1 MANEVPRPV
10 PRNGAIVS
18 GNAEGLG
25 YAVAGELCRCGKTV
39 VLLDDDPD
47 ALLAFAAGVRGKGGD
62 ILPLTVDFASAAS
75 MRDAAAAAI
84 DHLGVPRFVVHNAAV
99 LTERPMGDWQF
110 GPWKREVDVV
120 LQAAFVLS
128 KAVWPLLLDAGAG
141 SLLYVSSGSAL
152 AGVRGEAAYA
162 PAKHGQEGLMKV
174 LALEGRE
181 RNIAVNSITPGV
193 PIDGPR
199 AHTYSDAQR
208 RVMVKPQ
215 ALAPAFRFLSEIDA
229 SFSTGNRLS
238 AYQIAQVLGVG
249 SGPGAAGG

>member
-1 MANEVPRPV
+1 VA
-10 PRNGAIVS
+10 RNGAIVS
-18 GNAEGLG
+18 GNADGLG

-39 VLLDDDPD
+39 VLLDDDQD
-47 ALLAFAAGVRGKGGD
+47 ALSVFAAGVRETGGD

-75 MRDAAAAAI
+75 VGDAAAAAL

-99 LTERPMGDWQF
+99 LTQRPIGDWEF

-128 KAVWPLLLDAGAG
+128 KAVWPLLLEAGAG
-141 SLLYVSSGSAL
+141 SLLYVSPRSAV
-152 AGVRGEAAYA
+152 AGFRGEAAYA

-174 LALEGRE
+174 LALDGRA

-193 PIDGPR
+193 PIDGPL
-199 AHTYSDAQR
+199 AHTYSDAER
-208 RVMVKPQ
+208 RIMVKPQ

-238 AYQIAQVLGVG
+238 AYQIAQVLAVG
-249 SGPGAAGG
+249 SAPGATGG

>member
-1 MANEVPRPV
+1 MAESGAV

-47 ALLAFAAGVRGKGGD
+47 GLSAFAAGVRGNGGD

-75 MRDAAAAAI
+75 VREAAAAAI

-99 LTERPMGDWQF
+99 LTGRPIGDWQF
-110 GPWKREVDVV
+110 GHWKREVDVV

-128 KAVWPLLLDAGAG
+128 KAVWPLLLEAGAG
-141 SLLYVSSGSAL
+141 SLLYVSSGSAI
-152 AGVRGEAAYA
+152 AGFAGEAAYG

-174 LALEGRE
+174 LALEGRA
-181 RNIAVNSITPGV
+181 RNIAVNTITPGA
-193 PIDGPR
+193 PIDGPL
-199 AHTYSDAQR
+199 AHTYSEAER
-208 RVMVKPQ
+208 RIMVKPQ
-215 ALAPAFRFLSEIDA
+215 VLAPAFRFLSEIDA
-229 SFSTGNRLS
+229 SYSTGNRLS
-238 AYQIAQVLGVG
+238 AYQIAQVLAVG
-249 SGPGAAGG
+249 SAPGATGG